1 MKEHQKWWVK
11 ASANYMSDTET
22 NRDGRLTAAGW
33 RGALTEVLRQIGQL
47 PDGGI
52 VTWIAEELD
61 GD

>member
-1 MKEHQKWWVK
+1 MKVHQKWWAN
-11 ASANYMSDTET
+11 ASADYQSDEEVIY
-22 NRDGRLTAAGW
+22 DGRLTAAAW
-33 RGALTEVLRQIGQL
+33 REALAEVLRQIGQL